1 MSEQYT
7 YSLSRR
13 QWALIIDSLELRV
26 DEFQY
31 GLEHGYHIDDIE
43 TTNEMLEDIKDMEKL
58 QSDITNF
65 LKETEEPKDPT
76 TLDEVQDAEN
86 HHLYT
91 NFYRC
96 YECGHEWED
105 VYECQPDDDCP
116 QCGTRHVT
124 PYKSEDYT
132 DG

>member
-13 QWALIIDSLELRV
+13 QWALIIDSLESRAE
-26 DEFQY
+26 EFEY
-31 GLEHGYHIDDIE
+31 GLEQGYHADDIE

-65 LKETEEPKDPT
+65 LKETEESKDPT

-96 YECGHEWED
+96 DACGHEWED
-105 VYECQPDDDCP
+105 VYECMVDDECP
-116 QCGTRHVT
+116 SCGRKGIG